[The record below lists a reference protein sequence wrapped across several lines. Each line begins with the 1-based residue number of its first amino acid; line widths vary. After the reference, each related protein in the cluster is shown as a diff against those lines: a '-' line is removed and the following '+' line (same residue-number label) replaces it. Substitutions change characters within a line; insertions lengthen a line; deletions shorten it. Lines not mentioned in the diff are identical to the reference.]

1 MRVLVLGGT
10 SLTGPFLVRRLDAL
24 GHQVT
29 VFHRGEHEAGLPPG
43 VAHIHGDFEE
53 PPRELRSI
61 APDVVVHM
69 WALTEADAAR
79 FVELFSGA
87 AGRAVVISS
96 CDVYRAYGRL
106 QRLESGPAGPAG
118 MPLDED
124 APLRESRYPYRNR
137 KGPVEVPD
145 RYDKVLVE
153 SALRG
158 QSGLPVTILRFP
170 AVFGPNDYHR
180 FRPWVQKMV
189 AGTAEVKLQEDFAR
203 WRWTHGFVEDVA
215 EAVVLAVTR
224 EAAVGK
230 TYNVGE
236 AIAPTWSARLA
247 EWGRV
252 AGWHG
257 RIVPVAADALPENE
271 RMPQDFSNHLAI
283 DTTRIRREL
292 GYAEVVPREVGI
304 ARTIAWER
312 SAGHARP

>member
-1 MRVLVLGGT
+1 MRVLVMGGT

-29 VFHRGEHEAGLPPG
+29 VFHRGEHEAELPPG
-43 VAHIHGDFEE
+43 VAHVHGDFND
-53 PPRELRSI
+53 PPRDLRAQS
-61 APDVVVHM
+61 PDVVVHM
-69 WALTEADAAR
+69 WALTEADAVR
-79 FVELFSGA
+79 FLELFRGA

-96 CDVYRAYGRL
+96 GDVYRAYGGL
-106 QRLESGPAGPAG
+106 QRLESVPPAGL
-118 MPLDED
+118 PLDED

-137 KGPVEVPD
+137 TGPVEIPD
-145 RYDKVLVE
+145 QYDKVLVE
-153 SALRG
+153 QTLRE
-158 QSGLPVTILRFP
+158 QNDLPVTILRFP
-170 AVFGPNDYHR
+170 AVFGPHDYHR
-180 FRPWVQKMV
+180 FRPWVQKLV
-189 AGTAEVKLQEDFAR
+189 ASNNEIKLQDDFAR

-215 EAVVLAVTR
+215 EAVVLATTQT
-224 EAAVGK
+224 AAAGR

-236 AIAPTWSARLA
+236 AVAPTWAGRLA

-252 AGWHG
+252 AGWRG

-271 RMPQDFSNHLAI
+271 RMAQDFSQHLAI

-312 SAGHARP
+312 ETGSGSA